1 MVDAISAG
9 RRGGAKQHAGK
20 AEARTQKT
28 PPARQAARDPVTT
41 PAFIALGSNLNGPL
55 LQIET
60 AFRALAALPAT
71 RLTARS
77 PSYRNC
83 ALGPEPQPEFINAV
97 AGLLTGLGPHQL
109 LNALQA
115 IEIAQGR
122 ERHAERWAPR
132 VIDLD
137 LLLYGDLRISDGR
150 LTLPHPELSKR
161 RFVLQPLSD
170 IAPDIEIPGHGALS
184 DLLQRAPA
192 HELTRVDSIEPAVKI
207 V

>member
-1 MVDAISAG
+1 M
-9 RRGGAKQHAGK
+9 
-20 AEARTQKT
+20 
-28 PPARQAARDPVTT
+28 TT
-41 PAFIALGSNLNGPL
+41 PAFIALGSNLSDPL
-55 LQIET
+55 LQIEA

-77 PSYRNC
+77 PSYRNR

-97 AGLLTGLGPHQL
+97 AALLTGLGPHQL
-109 LNALQA
+109 LHALQA
-115 IEIAQGR
+115 IEMAQGR
-122 ERHAERWAPR
+122 ERHSERWAPR

-137 LLLYGDLRISDGR
+137 LLLYGNLQTRDGL
-150 LTLPHPELSKR
+150 LTLPHPELSQR

-170 IAPDIEIPGHGALS
+170 IAPDLEIAGHGALR